1 MEKEE
6 KLKEKARY
14 AKEAGRELK
23 AEYDAERRIRR
34 EELLAKKEELH
45 ARYEKLLKEKGVVG
59 ERLLQ
64 AFPGMESR
72 KYKAALQELKKSM
85 RTVRK

>member
-1 MEKEE
+1 MQK
-6 KLKEKARY
+6 KPAGSLK
-14 AKEAGRELK
+14 
-23 AEYDAERRIRR
+23 
-34 EELLAKKEELH
+34 ELLAKKEELH